1 MYLWQKTASRRWL
14 ASHEALLQTNARE
27 QLVIVRRP
35 GRRRLRLE
43 VACRWSALPQALAK
57 KFGGRVEKLPRGWL
71 RRFSNDAKNEPI
83 RVGTR
88 LIIAN
93 AVRGKSAAA
102 STASQLLVIPAGAA
116 FGTGQHVTTAMIL
129 RALEQM
135 TRTWKNG
142 WSLIDLGTGSGILAL
157 AAKRLGAGRAAG
169 IDNDPAAIS
178 TAKSNA
184 QLNRIGGVV
193 FKAGDVRHWRTT
205 RAVDI
210 ITANLY
216 SDLLLEIL
224 PKLKRGRWVI
234 LSGVLRSQA
243 KEIMAAMRRN
253 QMAIAKVKRR
263 GKWILIVARRARRH
277 EANTARPAR

>member
-1 MYLWQKTASRRWL
+1 
-14 ASHEALLQTNARE
+14 
-27 QLVIVRRP
+27 
-35 GRRRLRLE
+35 
-43 VACRWSALPQALAK
+43 
-57 KFGGRVEKLPRGWL
+57 
-71 RRFSNDAKNEPI
+71 
-83 RVGTR
+83 
-88 LIIAN
+88 
-93 AVRGKSAAA
+93 
-102 STASQLLVIPAGAA
+102 
-116 FGTGQHVTTAMIL
+116 
-129 RALEQM
+129 
-135 TRTWKNG
+135 
-142 WSLIDLGTGSGILAL
+142 
-157 AAKRLGAGRAAG
+157 
-169 IDNDPAAIS
+169 
-178 TAKSNA
+178 
-184 QLNRIGGVV
+184 VV